1 MKQNHEKK
9 ILIFGNMELKDKTAE
24 VARLLK
30 QNGYTFNNKD
40 TFVDCVIEYINDTQ
54 DALTQK
60 NAFIELFKKDPR
72 AARVLVNWK
81 DGAEPITELIAVIG
95 ADNLKNYLDTNG
107 EDDAFKTAQAE
118 YLQNLK
124 NAEEFEEVFN
134 NNLNK
139 SLAELSKNELPTETL
154 DKTLDFMNGIA
165 NEVKSGVYN
174 AEKIAKIATLFTEPI
189 PQSDNVDIKHLVEYI
204 KQQEK
209 DEACESKAKTEYIN
223 RLKIAAFDYI
233 KDTML

>member
-1 MKQNHEKK
+1 
-9 ILIFGNMELKDKTAE
+9 MELKDKTAE

>member
-30 QNGYTFNNKD
+30 KNGYTFNNKD

-134 NNLNK
+134 NNLKK

-174 AEKIAKIATLFTEPI
+174 AEKIAKIATLFTEPML
-189 PQSDNVDIKHLVEYI
+189 QSGNVDIKHLVEYI

-209 DEACESKAKTEYIN
+209 DETCESKAKTEYIN

-233 KDTML
+233 TT